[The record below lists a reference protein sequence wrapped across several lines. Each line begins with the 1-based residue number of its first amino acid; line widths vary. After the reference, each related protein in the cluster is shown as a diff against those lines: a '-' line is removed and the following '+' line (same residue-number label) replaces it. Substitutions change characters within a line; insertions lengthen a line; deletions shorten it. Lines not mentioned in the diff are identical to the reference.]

1 MNDVTKATDQQPKK
15 RQRPKRVQMGENV
28 KEMVKI
34 SNRQVSIARANLA
47 RKASVLMDRVY
58 KSAMGEVEMTAQQL
72 KAAELVLRKI
82 IPDLSNITIQE
93 DRNSDKLT
101 KSELLFKLHGILNAN
116 PELQKLVPKLLQS
129 PLQTIQEAEVI
140 EGECVEREKRLN

>member
-93 DRNSDKLT
+93 DKNSDKLT

-116 PELQKLVPKLLQS
+116 PELQKLVPQLLQS

>member
-116 PELQKLVPKLLQS
+116 PELQKLVPQLLQS